1 MEVITVEGIK
11 CVYIKKDV
19 YHKRYDRLYNYDDCI
34 QSIKDTERIKL
45 TNKINYCYV
54 HSYKGMYNYTSKTMK
69 IEFYRSEDC
78 FERRSVS
85 DAIPYEDLRAIIN
98 LHEMINKDKIKYKK
112 NEIELNQ
119 NMNMESFRYNTAKI
133 IIFESVKYVNLYNN
147 IIFKYDD
154 CIKSLIDTEN
164 TNKLDIYCILEQY
177 GLYCVSSKFIIK
189 NKYIYRHNI
198 SYCDLKYTM
207 NRLIEQSVVDKI
219 ETKPL
224 EQPKI
229 KEAMNQPPKDN
240 INLCFVGGVSTGKST
255 ILNAVFSEQL
265 TQCKIK
271 RTTMV
276 PTIYV
281 ENDVIEYDQSA
292 IYKTISDKNQE
303 MIEKS
308 ENGIPISKDDYQEL
322 IFHVGKLDINI
333 LPDAFVNVY
342 DIPGLN
348 DARTKN
354 IYYEYLETNF
364 HKFNMVIFLV
374 DIHSGLNTSDEID
387 ILNFITNNTKY
398 QMEKNNRKIY
408 TLVVVNKADDMQFNE
423 ETHKLEFT
431 GEMKEMYEQVQKT
444 IHDEFKRKDVES
456 QLIDIIP
463 LCAIDAYLYRM
474 VQKHGRKFKLTPEQ
488 ILKIGINENGKKFST
503 LKPDIQEKKVYEIL
517 NDEKFI
523 DTMIQLSGF
532 SQFEEILHTFL
543 NENDVGK
550 SIRIDNLLYDLRKL
564 PTIKNHLKIINTWF
578 NIKDFKY
585 IVNEYVNIYN
595 NIKKI
600 DMEMYNQLNSD
611 MNKEIEEILNGLI
624 TKWTNSKYVLLDNYD
639 AFISDIIEPYL
650 INYSKDYPLCLKTK
664 IIKMI
669 EDEFKCT
676 ITTKSLVNNFNLLKK
691 LDMFKSKNCSNLI
704 TILLKNERKEK
715 TLIVYDVDL
724 LIPLLNELIGLEMNI
739 SRLVR
744 FLIINQLNSYQ
755 YSDNVLMIKKMLYYK
770 YKEIPI
776 YHYLQMKTTDI
787 TLFVYGMD
795 DFENSEEYKLDI
807 YYLENCK
814 DNINFN

>member
-1 MEVITVEGIK
+1 MEGMSEILFSKSIN
-11 CVYIKKDV
+11 IP
-19 YHKRYDRLYNYDDCI
+19 YHKCNSDGSYPLIIDIGNSKYWSYNATYQFNSINSLTQLFNYGDGVNLLFRAFRDDCI
-34 QSIKDTERIKL
+34 YV
-45 TNKINYCYV
+45 NGINV
-54 HSYKGMYNYTSKTMK
+54 FSGELIS
-69 IEFYRSEDC
+69 
-78 FERRSVS
+78 
-85 DAIPYEDLRAIIN
+85 
-98 LHEMINKDKIKYKK
+98 K
-112 NEIELNQ
+112 NEINI
-119 NMNMESFRYNTAKI
+119 AIDIKI
-133 IIFESVKYVNLYNN
+133 IYN
-147 IIFKYDD
+147 DD
-154 CIKSLIDTEN
+154 RLSFHKNGKEIWYKDF
-164 TNKLDIYCILEQY
+164 ILKPY
-177 GLYCVSSKFIIK
+177 
-189 NKYIYRHNI
+189 KYIYIGCAQHTPECSKEGMDGNVSNVIVYYDKYNI
-198 SYCDLKYTM
+198 L
-207 NRLIEQSVVDKI
+207 DKI
-219 ETKPL
+219 ETK
-224 EQPKI
+224 QPEKIKI

-281 ENDVIEYDQSA
+281 ENDVIDYDQA
-292 IYKTISDKNQE
+292 TIYKTISDKNQE

-308 ENGIPISKDDYQEL
+308 ENGNPISNDDYQEL
-322 IFHVGKLDINI
+322 IFNVGKLDINI

-398 QMEKNNRKIY
+398 QMEKNNRKIF

-444 IHDEFKRKDVES
+444 IHDEFNRKEVES
-456 QLIDIIP
+456 HLIDIIP

-474 VQKHGRKFKLTPEQ
+474 VQKYGRNFKLTPEQ

-503 LKPDIQEKKVYEIL
+503 LKPDVQEKKVYEIL

-550 SIRIDNLLYDLRKL
+550 KIRIDNLLYDLRKL
-564 PTIKNHLKIINTWF
+564 PTIKYHLGSSHIWF
-578 NIKDFKY
+578 NTQDFIF

-595 NIKKI
+595 NVKKI
-600 DMEMYNQLNSD
+600 DIEMYTKLNDD
-611 MNKEIEEILNGLI
+611 MNKEIEEILSG
-624 TKWTNSKYVLLDNYD
+624 
-639 AFISDIIEPYL
+639 FISRWLDSQITLLINYNSFITDIIEPYL
-650 INYSKDYPLCLKTK
+650 FNYSKEYPLCLKTK
-664 IIKMI
+664 IINMI
-669 EDEFKCT
+669 EVDFRGSLDDT
-676 ITTKSLVNNFNLLKK
+676 ILVSNFDLLKK
-691 LDMFKSKNCSNLI
+691 INMFKSKNCSNLI
-704 TILLKNERKEK
+704 TILLQNKRKEK
-715 TLIVYDVDL
+715 TLVVKRVVK
-724 LIPLLNELIGLEMNI
+724 LIPLLNDLLELEMNI

-744 FLIINQLNSYQ
+744 FLIINQLNSNQ
-755 YSDNVLMIKKMLYYK
+755 YTDDVLLMKKMLYYK

-776 YHYLQMKTTDI
+776 YHYLQFKITDI
-787 TLFVYGMD
+787 NQIICGMD
-795 DFENSEEYKLDI
+795 DFENSEEYLLDI
-807 YYLENCK
+807 YYLEHCK
-814 DNINFN
+814 DSINFS